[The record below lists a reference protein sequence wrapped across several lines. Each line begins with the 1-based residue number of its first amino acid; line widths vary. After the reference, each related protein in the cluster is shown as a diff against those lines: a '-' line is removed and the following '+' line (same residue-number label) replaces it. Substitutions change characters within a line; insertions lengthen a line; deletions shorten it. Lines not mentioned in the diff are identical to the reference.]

1 MIASTQ
7 VTNTEIFV
15 FIAVHVFK
23 LLSRKVLSTNREDN
37 YRPPGWQK
45 LLSACVSMWTESHKI
60 CKVWAIINQDL
71 SRYFHSYGLWLN
83 KSNHH
88 VQQVD
93 ISESTDFNQS
103 ILMNRFYPIEALIL
117 IREFFYF
124 HIIHHNF

>member
-60 CKVWAIINQDL
+60 CKVWALINQDL
-71 SRYFHSYGLWLN
+71 PRYFHSYGLRLN

-88 VQQVD
+88 IKQVD

-103 ILMNRFYPIEALIL
+103 ILMNRFYLIEALIL